1 MYFLD
6 TAQMV
11 NLYRDPVGDKIF
23 NGTGS
28 IATKQSTH
36 IKSSEYQ
43 STAMDLSEL
52 MDAEKIKLLNSRVK
66 ALEAK
71 VDEKN
76 KRINELEAVMKA

>member
-1 MYFLD
+1 
-6 TAQMV
+6 MV
-11 NLYRDPVGDKIF
+11 NLYRDPVGEKIF
-23 NGTGS
+23 NGS
-28 IATKQSTH
+28 NATKQSNH
-36 IKSSEYQ
+36 VKSATEYQ

-76 KRINELEAVMKA
+76 KRIAELEAIIKA

>member
-1 MYFLD
+1 
-6 TAQMV
+6 MV
-11 NLYRDPVGDKIF
+11 YLYRDPTGDKIF
-23 NGTGS
+23 SNGS
-28 IATKQSTH
+28 SATKQSTH

-66 ALEAK
+66 ALETK

-76 KRINELEAVMKA
+76 KRITELETVIKA